1 MPIMMRSFSAKRGV
15 DVHRRAASRQTE
27 PPHSRR
33 VTAETV
39 FCDNCVYWTVV
50 GDPVTHYC
58 DTRRRVTA
66 PVSQVSQVS
75 QG

>member
-1 MPIMMRSFSAKRGV
+1 MPIMMCSFSAKRGV

-39 FCDNCVYWTVV
+39 FCDNCVYWIPIGSV
-50 GDPVTHYC
+50 D
-58 DTRRRVTA
+58 RRE
-66 PVSQVSQVS
+66 
-75 QG
+75 